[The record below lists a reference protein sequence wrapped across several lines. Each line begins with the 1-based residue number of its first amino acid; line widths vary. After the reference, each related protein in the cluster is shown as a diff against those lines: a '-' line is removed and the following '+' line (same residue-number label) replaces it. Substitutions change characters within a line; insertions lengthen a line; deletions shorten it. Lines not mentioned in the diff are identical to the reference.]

1 MPKRS
6 QNPEDGANTQA
17 FAILAPVVICT
28 EDVKNVDQ
36 LDTDND
42 GLDLNFLH
50 LFSKY
55 A

>member
-28 EDVKNVDQ
+28 EDVKNVDRFCVESGNNQ
-36 LDTDND
+36 VDTNEPSTR
-42 GLDLNFLH
+42 L
-50 LFSKY
+50 
-55 A
+55 

>member
-1 MPKRS
+1 MKLFR
-6 QNPEDGANTQA
+6 DGDLHGDACDN
-17 FAILAPVVICT
+17 CK
-28 EDVKNVDQ
+28 DVKNVDQ